1 MNRYVLEDRIGQG
14 TFGIVYRATKKG
26 EPECGKFYAVKKL
39 KQMFLSWQ
47 DVVVERE
54 FKAIEALM
62 GNRGKK
68 RTISDRSKE
77 NKDCFDHY
85 HRDNDRDHLVCIFE
99 VLRERDAC
107 LYFVMEYMKDGNLQ
121 NYIAAK
127 SKFKSESAMHIGQ
140 LPQDGH
146 TFHEPET
153 RSILCQ
159 IFRGLRHIHSL
170 GYVHRDIKPENI
182 LLHGSTAKL
191 ADFSLARPFG
201 ETRKRTNYGNNTTN
215 CQEGASRMTNYIG
228 TRWYRAPEL
237 LRKCSTTANINRSGN
252 LTINDHD
259 HDFYTEAIDVFAMGC
274 VAAELYRCRPLF
286 EGKDETDQLQL
297 IENLLLVNPSS
308 SRSTASLFG
317 GDSFECDGFFDNG
330 SKEEGNGADVKNRL
344 AREIQTMDYQTVHFI
359 HSLLY
364 IRPERRMKTREILRQ
379 AYFER
384 ENTVNIGK
392 GNGDDASSRTH
403 SIPNAVRARRFSI
416 PKTPESTVAFPS
428 TNDHESETARSPTVL
443 GNTMNASKFPNKSLS
458 ISSTVRI
465 TPTPAA
471 AKVGSITDAII
482 DTNAGHNMLWD
493 NNGTKD
499 RIIENIK
506 QPSPPIKMSSLKRNR
521 PKLRP
526 SQIFKID

>member
-1 MNRYVLEDRIGQG
+1 M
-14 TFGIVYRATKKG
+14 
-26 EPECGKFYAVKKL
+26 KKL
-39 KQMFLSWQ
+39 KQTFLSWK

-62 GNRGKK
+62 RNRGKN
-68 RTISDRSKE
+68 RTTNDRSKE
-77 NKDCFDHY
+77 KENCFDHY
-85 HRDNDRDHLVCIFE
+85 HRDNDSDYLVCVFE

-121 NYIAAK
+121 SYIAAK
-127 SKFKSESAMHIGQ
+127 FKVKSKSPVHIGQ

-159 IFRGLRHIHSL
+159 IFRGLCHIHSL

-182 LLHGSTAKL
+182 LLHGKTAKL
-191 ADFSLARPFG
+191 ADFSLARPFR
-201 ETRKRTNYGNNTTN
+201 EMRKQTNYSDNTTN
-215 CQEGASRMTNYIG
+215 CQEGATMMTNYIG

-237 LRKCSTTANINRSGN
+237 LRKCSATANIDRSDDH
-252 LTINDHD
+252 TINNHNRG
-259 HDFYTEAIDVFAMGC
+259 FYTEAIDVFAMGC

-297 IENLLLVNPSS
+297 IENLLLVNPPS
-308 SRSTASLFG
+308 SRATASLFG
-317 GDSFECDGFFDNG
+317 RESFECDGFFDDG
-330 SKEEGNGADVKNRL
+330 GKEEWKDVDVRNRL

-364 IRPERRMKTREILRQ
+364 LRPEQRMKSPEVLRQ

-384 ENTVNIGK
+384 ENMVNTGK
-392 GNGDDASSRTH
+392 GNGDDASCRTH
-403 SIPNAVRARRFSI
+403 SIPNAVKARRFYI

-428 TNDHESETARSPTVL
+428 TNDHHESETTRSPTVL
-443 GNTMNASKFPNKSLS
+443 GNTMNTSKFPNKSLP

-465 TPTPAA
+465 TPTPVAV
-471 AKVGSITDAII
+471 KVGSITDAII
-482 DTNAGHNMLWD
+482 DTNAGHIHNVMWG
-493 NNGTKD
+493 NNSTKD
-499 RIIENIK
+499 RIIENVK
-506 QPSPPIKMSSLKRNR
+506 QSSRPIKMSSLKRKR